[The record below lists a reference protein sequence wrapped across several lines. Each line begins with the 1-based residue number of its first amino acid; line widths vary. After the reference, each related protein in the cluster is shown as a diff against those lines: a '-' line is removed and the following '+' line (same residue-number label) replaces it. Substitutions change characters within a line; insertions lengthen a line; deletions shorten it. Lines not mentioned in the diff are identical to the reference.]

1 MPPHDDEIRIPLTV
15 NTEIGDPLDR
25 PLPYTNEVLT
35 NRTPLYTAYTAPTV
49 TYAPQTWTTNAI
61 NINPNDLVFETNSPY
76 DEVSRRIRFDLDH
89 ILDNYFRKIYRII
102 LEHARIDI
110 SEEEFMKLIKEEN
123 DE

>member
-15 NTEIGDPLDR
+15 NTEIGDPLDGS
-25 PLPYTNEVLT
+25 LPYTNDVLT
-35 NRTPLYTAYTAPTV
+35 NRPLYTTYTTPTV
-49 TYAPQTWTTNAI
+49 TFTPQTWRTNAI
-61 NINPNDLVFETNSPY
+61 NDLVYETNLPY
-76 DEVSRRIRFDLDH
+76 DEVNRHIRFTLDH
-89 ILDNYFRKIYRII
+89 ILDNYFRKMYKII

>member
-25 PLPYTNEVLT
+25 PFPYTNNVLT
-35 NRTPLYTAYTAPTV
+35 NRPPYTTYTTPTV
-49 TYAPQTWTTNAI
+49 TFTPQTWGTNAI
-61 NINPNDLVFETNSPY
+61 NINPNDLVFETNMPF
-76 DEVSRRIRFDLDH
+76 DEVNRRIRFELDH
-89 ILDNYFRKIYRII
+89 ILDNYFRKMYKII

>member
-15 NTEIGDPLDR
+15 NAEIGDPLDR
-25 PLPYTNEVLT
+25 PLPYTNNVLT
-35 NRTPLYTAYTAPTV
+35 DRTPLYTTYTVPT
-49 TYAPQTWTTNAI
+49 QTWTTNAI
-61 NINPNDLVFETNSPY
+61 NINPNDFVFETNMPY
-76 DEVSRRIRFDLDH
+76 DEVNRRIRFDLDH